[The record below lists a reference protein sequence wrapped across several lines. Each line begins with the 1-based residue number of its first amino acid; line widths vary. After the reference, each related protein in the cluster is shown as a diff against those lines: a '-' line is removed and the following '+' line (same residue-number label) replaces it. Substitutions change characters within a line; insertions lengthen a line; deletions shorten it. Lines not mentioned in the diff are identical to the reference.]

1 MVVEMK
7 TATPAEAV
15 DQADKGNRCKKP
27 KGCCTGLEALVGK
40 QTHAVILIQ
49 ADRERHNRAGS
60 SERLW
65 TQELL
70 QRRSSA
76 GAGSSRRPEFAPPSR
91 RGSVLGDPLPA
102 GRSVSRD
109 LRESAHLASIAAL
122 SVIRQVLGRQLV
134 PRCRS
139 HWFGL
144 FEIFVYQ
151 LLQPRDLAFVRGAF
165 ADQRPLRL
173 CS

>member
-15 DQADKGNRCKKP
+15 DQADEGNRCKKP

-70 QRRSSA
+70 QRRGSA
-76 GAGSSRRPEFAPPSR
+76 GAGSCRGPEFAPPNR
-91 RGSVLGDPLPA
+91 RGSALGEPLPA

-109 LRESAHLASIAAL
+109 LRESAHLLSMAAL
-122 SVIRQVLGRQLV
+122 SVIRRVLSRQLV
-134 PRCRS
+134 RRCRS
-139 HWFGL
+139 HRFGL
-144 FEIFVYQ
+144 VQIFAYQ
-151 LLQPRDLAFVRGAF
+151 LL
-165 ADQRPLRL
+165 
-173 CS
+173 